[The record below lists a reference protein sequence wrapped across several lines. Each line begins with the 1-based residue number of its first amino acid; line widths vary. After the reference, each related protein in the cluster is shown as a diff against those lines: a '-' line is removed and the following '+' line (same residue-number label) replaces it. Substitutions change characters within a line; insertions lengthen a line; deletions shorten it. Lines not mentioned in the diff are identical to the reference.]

1 MNSPLAK
8 TSIAAGLLLCA
19 TFNSGCAVNP
29 ATGQRQLMLVSEG
42 QEVAMGQQADPGI
55 SAMFGIY
62 DDPDMQQYV
71 ARLGDSLAAISERPQ
86 LPWTF
91 RVVDDPIVNAF
102 ALPGG
107 FIYVSR
113 GIMAHFSSEA
123 QLVSV
128 LGHEIGHVTARHS
141 ASQMSEQ
148 QLAQIGLVAG
158 AIVVPDVAATYGGL
172 AQQALGIL
180 FLKFSRDDE
189 RQADMLGFRYMT
201 RVGYDPNEMPEVFA
215 MLGRVTEAG
224 GGRGLPVWLSTHPDP
239 GDREQR
245 INTLITESGQDFS
258 GTTVGERSYLL
269 KLHGLVYGPN
279 PREGY
284 FRDQLF
290 LHPDLEFQ
298 ITFPSGWQT
307 VNQKTAVMAQSPN
320 EDAILQLTLAEG
332 AASPAEAA
340 QEFVGQEGVNA
351 GRVQTGT
358 IGGFPSATAAFSAE
372 TEQGVLQGAVTYIQD
387 GDLIYRLLAF
397 STSAGWS
404 SYQQTVANSVA
415 SFARLT
421 DQTALSVQPM
431 RLSIIELPQSMTM
444 EAFNQRYP
452 SALPIEALSI
462 LNQVELGVRMPAGTL
477 VKRVVGEPA
486 R

>member
-1 MNSPLAK
+1 MFSPTIKSSA
-8 TSIAAGLLLCA
+8 AAGLLLA
-19 TFNSGCAVNP
+19 ANLVSGCAVNP
-29 ATGQRQLMLVSEG
+29 ATGQREFMLVSEG
-42 QEVAMGQQADPGI
+42 QEIAMGQQADPSI

-62 DDPDMQQYV
+62 DDPEMQQYV
-71 ARLGDSLAAISERPQ
+71 TRLGDSLAASSERPQ

-113 GIMAHFSSEA
+113 GIMAHFNSEA

-141 ASQMSEQ
+141 ASQMSQQ
-148 QLAQIGLVAG
+148 QLAQLGLVAG
-158 AIVVPDVAATYGGL
+158 AIIVPDVAARYGGV
-172 AQQALGIL
+172 AQQALGVL

-201 RVGYDPNEMPEVFA
+201 RVGYDPREMPGVFA

-245 INTLITESGQDFS
+245 VEAMIAESGQDFS
-258 GTTVGERSYLL
+258 GSAVGERSYMLR
-269 KLHGLVYGPN
+269 LHNLVYGPN

-298 ITFPSGWQT
+298 LAFPAGWRT
-307 VNQKTAVMAQSPN
+307 INQKTAVMAQSPN
-320 EDAILQLTLAEG
+320 EDAILQLTLAE
-332 AASPAEAA
+332 ATASPEEAA
-340 QEFVGQEGVNA
+340 VEFVGQEGVNA
-351 GRVQTGT
+351 GPVQGGT
-358 IGGFPSATAAFSAE
+358 IGGFPSASAVFAAD
-372 TEQGVLQGAVTYIQD
+372 TEQGILRGAVTFIQD
-387 GDLIYRLLAF
+387 GELIYRLLAF
-397 STSAGWS
+397 STSAAWS
-404 SYQQTVANSVA
+404 GYQQTVANSVA

-421 DQTALSVQPM
+421 DPTALAVQPM
-431 RLSIIELPQSMTM
+431 RLSIIELPQAMTL

-452 SALPIEALSI
+452 SSIPIETLSI
-462 LNQVELGVRMPAGTL
+462 LNQVQLGTRMPAGTL

>member
-1 MNSPLAK
+1 MKS
-8 TSIAAGLLLCA
+8 SFAAGLLLA
-19 TFNSGCAVNP
+19 ANLASGCAVNP

-42 QEVAMGQQADPGI
+42 QEIAMGQEADPSI
-55 SAMFGIY
+55 SAMFGVY
-62 DDPDMQQYV
+62 DDADLQRYV

-113 GIMAHFSSEA
+113 GIMAHFNSEA

-148 QLAQIGLVAG
+148 QLAQLGLVAG
-158 AIVVPDVAATYGGL
+158 ALVVPDVAAQYGGI

-201 RVGYDPNEMPEVFA
+201 RVGYDPNEMPEVFD

-239 GDREQR
+239 GDRQQR
-245 INTLITESGQDFS
+245 IDALITESGQDFS
-258 GTTVGERSYLL
+258 GATVGERQYLL
-269 KLHGLVYGPN
+269 KLHDLIYGPN

-298 ITFPSGWQT
+298 IAFPVGWQT

-320 EDAILQLTLAEG
+320 QDAILQLTAG
-332 AASPAEAA
+332 DDASSPSEAA
-340 QEFVGQEGVNA
+340 QEFASQEGVNA
-351 GRVQTGT
+351 GAVQTGT
-358 IGGFPSATAAFSAE
+358 IGGFPSATTSFAAE
-372 TEQGVLQGAVTYIQD
+372 TEQGILRGAVTYIQY

-397 STSAGWS
+397 STSGAWS
-404 SYQQTVANSVA
+404 GYQQTVANSVA

-421 DQTALSVQPM
+421 DQAALSVQPM

-452 SALPIEALSI
+452 SSIPVETLSI
-462 LNQVELGVRMPAGTL
+462 LNQVPLGVRMPQGSL
-477 VKRVVGEPA
+477 VKRVVGEVA